1 MTKDI
6 VNLFPHIGCFGSV
19 TIRNIHMAWL
29 WTAESV
35 GLPNVMHIMMIS
47 SWSQQKNYIDSAQEG
62 FAILSKPILG
72 RGLKTTTSNIS
83 ILLACL
89 QQDQCG
95 TTSFVGCPRMMS
107 GTYGCGYIDLS
118 QYALTLNGSCVWT
131 ARSNVLECFYP
142 RTLNEQN
149 DYYFFAK
156 AYYCAGSVSVSN
168 CRWTDGTLKFKSNL
182 IRPDY
187 SDFTRTT
194 LLKGKFLAA
203 IFYKPYFCGVSIQKY
218 TTEPSDS

>member
-1 MTKDI
+1 
-6 VNLFPHIGCFGSV
+6 
-19 TIRNIHMAWL
+19 MARL

-47 SWSQQKNYIDSAQEG
+47 SWLQQKNYIDSAQEA
-62 FAILSKPILG
+62 FAILSKPILE

-95 TTSFVGCPRMMS
+95 TTGFLGCPRMMS

-118 QYALTLNGSCVWT
+118 QYALTLNGSCVCINGQLD
-131 ARSNVLECFYP
+131 RMCS
-142 RTLNEQN
+142 
-149 DYYFFAK
+149 
-156 AYYCAGSVSVSN
+156 SVSTHGRLTNRMIIIFLRRLIILPRIGKRFWLQMNGPDNKIYVA
-168 CRWTDGTLKFKSNL
+168 L
-182 IRPDY
+182 IRLDY

-194 LLKGKFLAA
+194 VLKGKIL
-203 IFYKPYFCGVSIQKY
+203 GHLL
-218 TTEPSDS
+218 

>member
-89 QQDQCG
+89 QQDHCG

-118 QYALTLNGSCVWT
+118 QYALTLNGSCVCINGQLDRMCSRVST
-131 ARSNVLECFYP
+131 HGRLMNRMIIIFFCEVLIIRRIGKRFWVQM
-142 RTLNEQN
+142 NERDN
-149 DYYFFAK
+149 K
-156 AYYCAGSVSVSN
+156 
-168 CRWTDGTLKFKSNL
+168 
-182 IRPDY
+182 I
-187 SDFTRTT
+187 
-194 LLKGKFLAA
+194 
-203 IFYKPYFCGVSIQKY
+203 
-218 TTEPSDS
+218 